1 VTGTVGRDAY
11 DPACV
16 VADVISGE
24 EMWPSLRLVRGPDRG
39 VMLIP
44 RYVESGVAA
53 SSRGGG
59 RTDDSGLFGVCVFPR
74 CARRGVNGNEDFAVG
89 LKAELRVGVKG
100 LAGMPLLCLSGFVD
114 GVGMAGRVTGER
126 RN

>member
-1 VTGTVGRDAY
+1 
-11 DPACV
+11 
-16 VADVISGE
+16 
-24 EMWPSLRLVRGPDRG
+24 M
-39 VMLIP
+39 
-44 RYVESGVAA
+44 
-53 SSRGGG
+53 
-59 RTDDSGLFGVCVFPR
+59 FPR

-100 LAGMPLLCLSGFVD
+100 LAGILLLCLSEFTD